1 MKGLVDYIRE
11 SMLKH
16 IGIELRNYD
25 YIYEKWGEYEGCY
38 ELAKYLVEKMSERNN
53 SDELTIYNAD
63 VNDTIDNIVFDKLI
77 IKYKDISSNAEYDT
91 LSSEIND
98 KTKLFKSPIIYVH
111 YDFQR
116 TFDKIGTLEHEL
128 THMFNDYKIQ
138 SIGLTSFFDLF
149 NTEKYRKS
157 REFNVHNVSTAK
169 RYVRNI
175 MYILNEYEKNA
186 FIATLCSQIREIKTH
201 YFNDVS
207 KINTRDANLI
217 YNMTKDLDIYKSY
230 ENAICIVNDYY
241 NGNLYDWFINDFV
254 EEYNDIN
261 KTNLNRNQIFKIIK
275 NKLIKVKKKLE
286 SIIPKK
292 IAEELNI
299 HHNNID
305 AGVNILN
312 PNVGQI

>member
-53 SDELTIYNAD
+53 SDELTVYNAD

-98 KTKLFKSPIIYVH
+98 KTKLFKSPIIHVR

-149 NTEKYRKS
+149 NTEKYRK
-157 REFNVHNVSTAK
+157 
-169 RYVRNI
+169 
-175 MYILNEYEKNA
+175 
-186 FIATLCSQIREIKTH
+186 
-201 YFNDVS
+201 
-207 KINTRDANLI
+207 
-217 YNMTKDLDIYKSY
+217 
-230 ENAICIVNDYY
+230 
-241 NGNLYDWFINDFV
+241 
-254 EEYNDIN
+254 
-261 KTNLNRNQIFKIIK
+261 
-275 NKLIKVKKKLE
+275 
-286 SIIPKK
+286 
-292 IAEELNI
+292 
-299 HHNNID
+299 
-305 AGVNILN
+305 
-312 PNVGQI
+312 